1 MLIKFNSLIK
11 MATCM
16 LAKKFTEHNESQ
28 EGEEDKGV
36 AKSRASGQG
45 SKLDDKITEE
55 IEDEEV
61 MNNLWDA

>member
-1 MLIKFNSLIK
+1 
-11 MATCM
+11 M